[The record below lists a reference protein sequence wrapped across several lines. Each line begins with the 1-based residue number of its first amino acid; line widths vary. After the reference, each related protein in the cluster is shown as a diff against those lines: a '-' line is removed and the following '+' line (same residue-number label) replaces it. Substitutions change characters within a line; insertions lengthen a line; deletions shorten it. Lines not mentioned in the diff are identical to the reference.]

1 MEAQKLLDMLPQG
14 AFLVRD
20 GVITY
25 VNPAAAGYLLEVGT
39 PIADLLHTGAQE
51 YAEFREGSLCLQLQ
65 LGAMLWEATVQH
77 GNDGDL
83 FLLDQPQEDPALQAL
98 ALAAMKLRAPL
109 TGAMSAAEQLLQS
122 LPEDPQGVRMQR
134 SLHQLLRQ
142 VGNMADAARYGE
154 NPQGSRELQDIC
166 AVLREIFEKASAV
179 AQQAGVTVSYHG
191 LDQTL
196 ICPVDSERLERAVYN
211 LISNAVKF
219 SKPGAVIEASLQ
231 HRGQRLALTVRDSG
245 DGIPTALQGSLF
257 HRYQRQ
263 PGFEDPRQGLGL
275 GMVMIRAAASA
286 HGGTVLTRTDD
297 NGTQVTLTFSL
308 SVPAG
313 QLRSPTFRV
322 DYAGERDHSLVEFSD
337 ILPPEAYR

>member
-1 MEAQKLLDMLPQG
+1 METSQLLDMLPQA

-20 GVITY
+20 GVIRY

-39 PIADLLHTGAQE
+39 SIETLLHTGIQE
-51 YAEFREGSLCLQLQ
+51 YSEFRDGSLCLQLQ
-65 LGAMLWEATVQH
+65 LGTVLWDATVQR

-98 ALAAMKLRAPL
+98 SLAAMKLRAPL
-109 TGAMSAAEQLLQS
+109 SGAMSAAEQLLQAF
-122 LPEDPQGVRMQR
+122 PDDPQGARMQR

-154 NPQGSRELQDIC
+154 NPDGNRELRDIC
-166 AVLREIFEKASAV
+166 AVLDEIFEKISTV
-179 AQQAGVTVSYHG
+179 AQQAGVTVQYQG
-191 LDQTL
+191 LAKTL

-219 SKPGAVIEASLQ
+219 SKTGAVIEASLQ
-231 HRGQRLALTVRDSG
+231 LRGQRLALTVRDSG
-245 DGIPTALQGSLF
+245 EGIPAALQSSLF

-297 NGTQVTLTFSL
+297 TGTQVTLTFSL
-308 SVPAG
+308 SVSSG
-313 QLRSPTFRV
+313 QLRSPAFRV

-337 ILPPEAYR
+337 FLPPEAYQ